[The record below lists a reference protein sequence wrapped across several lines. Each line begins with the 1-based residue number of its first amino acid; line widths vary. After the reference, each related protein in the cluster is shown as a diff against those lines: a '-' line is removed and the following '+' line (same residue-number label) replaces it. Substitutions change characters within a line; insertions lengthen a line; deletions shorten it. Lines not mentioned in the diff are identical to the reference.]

1 LRQVTS
7 ERLGATPR
15 ADGSCRFAVW
25 APDVERVEVLI
36 GAGGRPVPLARRPR
50 GYHAA
55 DVPAVAPGERY
66 RLRLDRGDPVPDP
79 VSRFQPDGVHGPS
92 AVVGDG
98 FRWSDD
104 DWHGIPL
111 SRYVLYE
118 LHVGTFTPA
127 GTFDAA
133 IAELASL
140 ADLGVTAVELMPVAQ
155 FPGERNW
162 GYDGVFPFAVQAS
175 YGGPDGLRRFV
186 DAAHRAGLA
195 VVLDA
200 VYNHLG
206 PEGNCL
212 GRFGP
217 YFTDRY
223 RTPWGDAVN
232 FHGEWSDEVRRYF
245 LENAAMWI
253 SEFHVDA
260 LRLDAVHAIHDQSAR
275 PFLAELAETVEAAGE
290 RAGRRAYAIAEM
302 DVRDP
307 QLTRPGVAG
316 GLGLHAQWCD
326 DLHHAVHAALTGER
340 DGYYGG
346 FGGVEEVTTALRRGW
361 VRVRAGDDGARE
373 EAAAAPEAPGE
384 RLVVCS
390 QNHDQIG
397 NRMHGERLAAIA
409 GEDAAR
415 LAAGI
420 VLLSPFVPL
429 LFMGEEYGEPAPFLY
444 FVSHSDPD
452 LVAAVRRGRRAE
464 FESFAWA
471 GEPLDPQS
479 PEAFAASRIDRC
491 PRERGRHGE
500 TLGLYRE
507 LLRLRREVPALAH
520 LDPAAC
526 DARADAARSLVTLHR
541 RHRGSEAFA
550 VFNLG
555 AGAAPIEPPGGSCW
569 APALRSDAGDGDLA
583 PRSFAV
589 LVREGS

>member
-1 LRQVTS
+1 
-7 ERLGATPR
+7 
-15 ADGSCRFAVW
+15 
-25 APDVERVEVLI
+25 
-36 GAGGRPVPLARRPR
+36 
-50 GYHAA
+50 
-55 DVPAVAPGERY
+55 
-66 RLRLDRGDPVPDP
+66 
-79 VSRFQPDGVHGPS
+79 
-92 AVVGDG
+92 
-98 FRWSDD
+98 
-104 DWHGIPL
+104 
-111 SRYVLYE
+111 
-118 LHVGTFTPA
+118 
-127 GTFDAA
+127 
-133 IAELASL
+133 
-140 ADLGVTAVELMPVAQ
+140 
-155 FPGERNW
+155 
-162 GYDGVFPFAVQAS
+162 
-175 YGGPDGLRRFV
+175 
-186 DAAHRAGLA
+186 
-195 VVLDA
+195 
-200 VYNHLG
+200 
-206 PEGNCL
+206 
-212 GRFGP
+212 
-217 YFTDRY
+217 
-223 RTPWGDAVN
+223 
-232 FHGEWSDEVRRYF
+232 
-245 LENAAMWI
+245 
-253 SEFHVDA
+253 
-260 LRLDAVHAIHDQSAR
+260 
-275 PFLAELAETVEAAGE
+275 
-290 RAGRRAYAIAEM
+290 
-302 DVRDP
+302 
-307 QLTRPGVAG
+307 
-316 GLGLHAQWCD
+316 
-326 DLHHAVHAALTGER
+326 
-340 DGYYGG
+340 
-346 FGGVEEVTTALRRGW
+346 
-361 VRVRAGDDGARE
+361 
-373 EAAAAPEAPGE
+373 
-384 RLVVCS
+384 
-390 QNHDQIG
+390 
-397 NRMHGERLAAIA
+397 MHGERLAAIA